1 MPTPAG
7 ASPRILKV
15 EQHGV
20 EPIPATERTATA
32 FDLFRLIFGGANTFV
47 TVILGSVPILFG
59 LSFIDALWVTI
70 TGVML
75 GALVVAP
82 MALFGPVTG
91 SNNAVSSSGHFGA
104 HGRII
109 GSCLALLVAVAF
121 YSISVWTSGDV
132 ILGAAHQFFA
142 VPSNPWTL
150 GAAYGILAV
159 LMLVVCIY
167 GFRFM
172 LWVNKVAIVGAT
184 IMFLAGILAFADK
197 FDFGYAGAFGINGLM
212 STDPAFWAAA
222 IGAGLVV
229 MSNPVSFA
237 TFLGDWTRYIPKE
250 TPRKKLMSAVVLANI
265 ATLLPFI
272 FGLAT
277 TSIIASAAPSFF
289 EAGDYVGGLLSVS
302 PLWYCVPIS
311 ILAVIGGMSTGTGL
325 LYGTGLDFA
334 SIVPRLSRVQST
346 ILIGAASLAFIL
358 FGKFVLNVVQSIS
371 TFAILIV
378 TCTAPWMVIMIV
390 GFVKRKGW
398 YDQDDLQVFNRRVKG
413 GIYWFNDG
421 WNWRAVAV
429 WALASATGLVFV
441 NVPGQFVGWLSPLV
455 AGVDISIPVA
465 AGLAAVLYMAVLAR
479 FPEPSFVYGAGI
491 PLPAADPVPAP
502 ASVPSSLQAPGT
514 PPDFTTS
521 NTRIK
526 QKAAQ

>member
-1 MPTPAG
+1 MRQDNPTPVIA
-7 ASPRILKV
+7 APRVLEV

-20 EPIPATERTATA
+20 EPIPALERTATH

-47 TVILGSVPILFG
+47 TVILGSVPILLG
-59 LSFIDALWVTI
+59 LSFIDALWVTV
-70 TGVML
+70 TGVVL

-132 ILGAAHQFFA
+132 IIGAAHEFFD
-142 VPSNPWTL
+142 VPSSPWTL
-150 GAAYGILAV
+150 GAAYGVLAL

-184 IMFLAGILAFADK
+184 VMFLAGIIAFWDK
-197 FDFGYAGAFGINGLM
+197 FDVGYSGAYGINGPA
-212 STDPAFWAAA
+212 STDAAFWAAA

-250 TPRKKLMSAVVLANI
+250 TPRRKLMQAVVLANL

-277 TSIIASAAPSFF
+277 TSIIASAAPAFF
-289 EAGDYVGGLLSVS
+289 EGGDYVGGLLSVS
-302 PLWYCVPIS
+302 PLWYCIPIS
-311 ILAVIGGMSTGTGL
+311 ILAIIGGMSTGTGL

-346 ILIGAASLAFIL
+346 ILIGATSLAFIF

-378 TCTAPWMVIMIV
+378 TCTAPWMVIMII
-390 GFVKRKGW
+390 GFIKRKGW
-398 YDQDDLQVFNRRVKG
+398 YDPDDLQVFNRRLKG
-413 GIYWFNDG
+413 GIYWFTDG

-429 WALASATGLVFV
+429 WAFSAAAGLVFV
-441 NVPGQFVGWLSPLV
+441 NVPGQFIGWLSPLV
-455 AGVDISIPVA
+455 AGIDISIPVA
-465 AGLAAVLYMAVLAR
+465 AGLAGVLYLAVLAR
-479 FPEPSFVYGAGI
+479 FPEPATV
-491 PLPAADPVPAP
+491 LEPAP
-502 ASVPSSLQAPGT
+502 RPSAVN
-514 PPDFTTS
+514 PPS
-521 NTRIK
+521 AVLLL
-526 QKAAQ
+526 QKASQ

>member
-1 MPTPAG
+1 MKDTTPPPVLAAPG
-7 ASPRILKV
+7 ILEV
-15 EQHGV
+15 EHHGV
-20 EPIPATERTATA
+20 EPIPDHERTATP

-47 TVILGSVPILFG
+47 TVILGSVPILLG
-59 LSFIDALWVTI
+59 LSFVDALWVTVA
-70 TGVML
+70 GVLL
-75 GALVVAP
+75 GSLIVAP
-82 MALFGPVTG
+82 MALFGPVSG

-132 ILGAAHQFFA
+132 IIGAAHEFFD
-142 VPSNPWTL
+142 VPSSPWAL
-150 GAAYGILAV
+150 GAVYSVLAV

-172 LWVNKVAIVGAT
+172 LWVNKVAIIGAT
-184 IMFLAGILAFADK
+184 AMFLAGIFAFWDK
-197 FDFGYAGAFGINGLM
+197 FDFGYSGAFGINGVA
-212 STDPAFWAAA
+212 SVDPAFWAAA

-250 TPRKKLMSAVVLANI
+250 TSRSKLMVSVILANL

-277 TSIIASAAPSFF
+277 TSIIASSAQPFF
-289 EAGDYVGGLLSVS
+289 EAGDYVGGLLNVS
-302 PLWYCVPIS
+302 PIWYCIPIS
-311 ILAVIGGMSTGTGL
+311 ILAIIGGMSTGTGL

-334 SIVPRLSRVQST
+334 SIVPRLSRIQST
-346 ILIGAASLAFIL
+346 ILIGVSSLAFIF

-378 TCTAPWMVIMIV
+378 TCTAPWMVIMII

-398 YDQDDLQVFNRRVKG
+398 YDQDALQVFNRRLKG

-429 WALASATGLVFV
+429 WAVSAVAGLLFV
-441 NVPGQFVGWLSPLV
+441 NVPGQFVGWLSPIV
-455 AGVDISIPVA
+455 AGIDISIPVA
-465 AGLAAVLYMAVLAR
+465 AGLACLLYLTVLKT
-479 FPEPSFVYGAGI
+479 FPEPYEVFGPMNG
-491 PLPAADPVPAP
+491 
-502 ASVPSSLQAPGT
+502 PSSSQKPMSSTESNATPTSDTLLQ
-514 PPDFTTS
+514 
-521 NTRIK
+521 
-526 QKAAQ
+526 QKASQ